1 MQDVLIL
8 NQKLAHS
15 FSYYDLDTGKELHR
29 IRFPDFP
36 HEFAVDSE
44 NRYAYIG
51 HYGIETHMHLA
62 DGGTEI
68 FVVDI
73 AAAKHERTLNVWP
86 SRRVHG
92 LVMDEQ
98 DRLYALSEGNSTL
111 LIFDKPRE
119 QDVPNRALPSGGYKS
134 HLVAVSKDGTHCFCT
149 NLLSNTVT
157 YLRPQ
162 DPTFAP
168 VPIFPGLMP
177 EGNCFSADEKT
188 FFVTNRQSE
197 TVISID
203 VTTLTVTG
211 SAKTRTDPTRVYRDG
226 RGRLLVTNYGE
237 NSISTFNEALE
248 PQGTLELEHRPIGMS
263 FHPSEPLAYVSFKGD
278 HLGILDLERLR
289 IERTFPTLSEPDVS
303 AVVRI

>member
-1 MQDVLIL
+1 MQDVLTL
-8 NQKLAHS
+8 NQKLAHT
-15 FSYYDLDTGKELHR
+15 FSYYDLGTGKELHR
-29 IRFPDFP
+29 IRLPDYP

-44 NRYAYIG
+44 NRFAYVG
-51 HYGIETHMHLA
+51 HYGIETHMHQA

-68 FVVDI
+68 FVIDI
-73 AAAKHERTLNVWP
+73 AAAKHVRTLSVWP
-86 SRRVHG
+86 FRRVHG
-92 LVMDEQ
+92 LVMDDQ

-119 QDVPNRALPSGGYKS
+119 TDTPNRALPSGGYKS
-134 HLVAVSKDGTHCFCT
+134 HLVAVSRDGTHAFCT

-197 TVISID
+197 TVVSID
-203 VTTLTVTG
+203 VATLKLTG

-226 RGRLLVTNYGE
+226 TGRLLVTNYGE
-237 NSISTFNEALE
+237 NSISIFNEALE
-248 PQGTLELEHRPIGMS
+248 PLGILGLDHRPIGM
-263 FHPSEPLAYVSFKGD
+263 
-278 HLGILDLERLR
+278 
-289 IERTFPTLSEPDVS
+289 
-303 AVVRI
+303 

>member
-15 FSYYDLDTGKELHR
+15 FSYYDLETGKELHR
-29 IRFPDFP
+29 IKFPDYP
-36 HEFAVDSE
+36 HEFAVDSQ
-44 NRYAYIG
+44 NRYAYVG
-51 HYGIETHMHLA
+51 HYGIETHMHQA
-62 DGGTEI
+62 EGGNEI

-73 AAAKHERTLNVWP
+73 AAAKHVRTLSVWP
-86 SRRVHG
+86 FRRVHG

-111 LIFDKPRE
+111 LIFDNPRE

-134 HLVAVSKDGTHCFCT
+134 HLIAVSKDGKHAFCT

-157 YLRPQ
+157 YLQPQ

-168 VPIFPGLMP
+168 LSIFPGLMP

-188 FFVTNRQSE
+188 FYVSNRQSE
-197 TVISID
+197 TVVSID
-203 VTTLTVTG
+203 VATLKVTS
-211 SAKTRTDPTRVYRDG
+211 SARTRTDPTRVYRAG
-226 RGRLLVTNYGE
+226 QGRLLVTNYGE
-237 NSISTFNEALE
+237 NSISVFNEALE
-248 PQGTLELEHRPIGMS
+248 PLGILGLDHRPIGMS
-263 FHPSEPLAYVSFKGD
+263 FHPQEPFAYVSFKGD
-278 HLGILDLERLR
+278 HLGVLDLERLR
-289 IERTFPTLSEPDVS
+289 VDRMFPTLSEPDVS